1 MLSDVPSGLLVARFG
16 DKAVMVIGLLL
27 LLIMAVGCAITKSP
41 WLLGFLALGFG
52 AGAGMF
58 LLARLTFITETVQL
72 NQRGRVISVMA
83 GLHRAGALV
92 GPLVGGFT
100 AELIGYEP
108 VFVGAAMLFA
118 ICLVTVMI
126 FSKGSRRSREKR
138 KTVPIRQIIGAQRH
152 TFMTAGVV
160 MVMLSFLRHGRVLM
174 IPLVGVSLGLGETE
188 VGLAFSLSSLV
199 DMLMFFPA
207 GLILDHAGRKYALA
221 PSLFFLGTAI
231 VLLPLATGFVQ
242 FCAIAMLAGLGNGFG
257 TGIFMT
263 LGGDFSP
270 PNGRSEFLGVW
281 RLVGDAGGALGP
293 FFMGTIASATTLAVA
308 SAWTGGLAIIGLI
321 ILFRYVPET
330 LHHETSNQV
339 SR

>member
-1 MLSDVPSGLLVARFG
+1 
-16 DKAVMVIGLLL
+16 
-27 LLIMAVGCAITKSP
+27 
-41 WLLGFLALGFG
+41 
-52 AGAGMF
+52 
-58 LLARLTFITETVQL
+58 
-72 NQRGRVISVMA
+72 MA

-160 MVMLSFLRHGRVLM
+160 MVMLSFLRHSRVLM

-207 GLILDHAGRKYALA
+207 GLILDHAGRRYALA
-221 PSLFFLGTAI
+221 PSLFFLGMAI
-231 VLLPLATGFVQ
+231 MLLPLATGFVQ